1 MKKIF
6 LSILILSVY
15 FSSGCLG
22 NRKSA
27 LERFKEKNPI
37 DGMLFSEKNK
47 SRTSKPNQRSSSKNK
62 YATDSIDLS
71 EIKNIPNQPIN
82 RLIKVSGK
90 KVPLRKGPGSQYG
103 KLGTAEKDQTFSL
116 LRTSR

>member
-47 SRTSKPNQRSSSKNK
+47 PKASKTTQEAPVKTNMLQIR
-62 YATDSIDLS
+62 
-71 EIKNIPNQPIN
+71 
-82 RLIKVSGK
+82 
-90 KVPLRKGPGSQYG
+90 
-103 KLGTAEKDQTFSL
+103 
-116 LRTSR
+116 

>member
-37 DGMLFSEKNK
+37 DGMIFSENII
-47 SRTSKPNQRSSSKNK
+47 P
-62 YATDSIDLS
+62 SI
-71 EIKNIPNQPIN
+71 
-82 RLIKVSGK
+82 GF
-90 KVPLRKGPGSQYG
+90 
-103 KLGTAEKDQTFSL
+103 FSL
-116 LRTSR
+116 NFSRADFLLPRQPEEKYTLNIKIDKNTFFMLLSFFPIPLI

>member
-27 LERFKEKNPI
+27 LEKFKEKNPI

-47 SRTSKPNQRSSSKNK
+47 SKTSKPTQKTSSKNK
-62 YATDSIDLS
+62 YAAESIDLMG
-71 EIKNIPNQPIN
+71 IKNILQ
-82 RLIKVSGK
+82 
-90 KVPLRKGPGSQYG
+90 
-103 KLGTAEKDQTFSL
+103 AM
-116 LRTSR
+116 